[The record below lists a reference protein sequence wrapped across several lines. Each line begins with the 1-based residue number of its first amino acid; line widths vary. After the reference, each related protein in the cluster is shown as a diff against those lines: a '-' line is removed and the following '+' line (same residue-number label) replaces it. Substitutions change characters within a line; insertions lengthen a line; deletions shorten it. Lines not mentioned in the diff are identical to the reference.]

1 MTRPCHHPGIC
12 QSRACA
18 DCPHAPRLPF
28 REAGDPPPTGGER
41 AVLIVICI
49 AWAACA
55 AITLGVMLRACGG
68 ELQRLPQPMPV
79 KMDHGWRQQD
89 MDTSDEFG
97 AALAAAA
104 PASAAKEQA

>member
-68 ELQRLPQPMPV
+68 ELQRLPQPLPV
-79 KMDHGWRQQD
+79 K
-89 MDTSDEFG
+89 TVIATAEV
-97 AALAAAA
+97 
-104 PASAAKEQA
+104 PA